1 MRFSIIDHSIAG
13 QLQANMLFICMFSCI
28 YIFVTREVYVG
39 LKKQLSLDAKKKELG
54 VALDDK
60 NNFLKNSSHQ
70 FRTPLTVI
78 LGYLG
83 MIVNKE
89 NPQYEINKVALYDL
103 NKTYIS
109 AKNLNDII
117 NDVLAAND
125 VNTGKFG
132 GNIIDTNI
140 DLRQLIQSIINEK
153 KELLSSKSTK
163 ANLKIKGKNITANID
178 RTKIKEAINN
188 IFDNAIFYGKG
199 QIDIVIDYSLNDF
212 FAISIK
218 DNGVGI
224 TEDDSK
230 KIWQK
235 FERGKKSTQIN
246 PNGSGLGLYLAK
258 QILTQHGGDIT
269 VKSEGFNEGSEFILT
284 IPKHIAP
291 ISNKSK
297 S

>member
-1 MRFSIIDHSIAG
+1 M
-13 QLQANMLFICMFSCI
+13 
-28 YIFVTREVYVG
+28 
-39 LKKQLSLDAKKKELG
+39 
-54 VALDDK
+54 
-60 NNFLKNSSHQ
+60 
-70 FRTPLTVI
+70 
-78 LGYLG
+78 
-83 MIVNKE
+83 
-89 NPQYEINKVALYDL
+89 

-199 QIDIVIDYSLNDF
+199 QIDIVIDYNLNDF